1 MMALPV
7 NEYEYNLDL
16 KFKTGGE
23 RLEFQQNSINTCK
36 IRFRLTDEF
45 EPINITGMTI
55 LADYESNNGHFSATT
70 STLDEISL
78 INIINATQGEFDLII
93 ASSVLQ
99 QKGKIKLQ
107 IKLVGYSGVSVF
119 PAISISVKEGVNNE
133 EEIQATNDFPLVM
146 GAINSANNLIRT
158 TQEIIEQENARIGR
172 ENIREANEL
181 MRAELT
187 NHLNDMLPVLED
199 ATEKE
204 PVRQQNEINR
214 INSFNVIKNQYQT
227 ALDNSALLGVG
238 DLSSIPENDVVEA
251 ILNDRHEMGDIEN
264 RVDTIED
271 KIIELKGCVYNVKDY
286 GLKGDGVTD
295 DSIKFS
301 EMINQISRGII
312 YFPEGTYIIE
322 NITIANKK
330 DLIFIS
336 GGATIT
342 NKTNTTAYIWYF
354 DNVADIY
361 ITYFKF
367 QFVVNPSTYSSTNGL
382 MIKTERYKNVI
393 IDKCVFR
400 DIACHAIYADKALDD
415 EGVASGTTS
424 ANITISK
431 CTFRNQTAL
440 NNPAKQSAI
449 YLGADGEYAKIIF
462 SEFRKCQTV
471 IQGYGGANALFE
483 GNTVMSCQAPFAN
496 DSALIYFASPSTSG
510 VNSAKVIIT
519 NNEINHNTSGID
531 LIRCVGNDSRSERR
545 FTITNNHMLVNGT
558 ATNSRGVVL
567 VNADYSIFTGNYV
580 ATNASANINQTC
592 ITLDSC
598 NYVTVDNNTFQ
609 YSSGISLIN
618 SSRVIL
624 GSNKMKLP
632 LSGATLTIVES
643 GSQIIPSSGVYS
655 FRFKDTGLIGAETD
669 NPTWTLVRN
678 STGVYTLTHNLG
690 HIFYVITCTA
700 DNTTTPYI
708 FAVKRDANNAEIRTY
723 NLQGTLE
730 DANIMG
736 VLKVNSAEL

>member
-1 MMALPV
+1 MSIRNDDRYPILTNLIDDLMNLRNGYVGALKENV
-7 NEYEYNLDL
+7 NGEIIAARKGYDL
-16 KFKTGGE
+16 LGY
-23 RLEFQQNSINTCK
+23 RL
-36 IRFRLTDEF
+36 DEF
-45 EPINITGMTI
+45 DSS
-55 LADYESNNGHFSATT
+55 LA
-70 STLDEISL
+70 
-78 INIINATQGEFDLII
+78 QK
-93 ASSVLQ
+93 ASQ
-99 QKGKIKLQ
+99 
-107 IKLVGYSGVSVF
+107 
-119 PAISISVKEGVNNE
+119 
-133 EEIQATNDFPLVM
+133 
-146 GAINSANNLIRT
+146 
-158 TQEIIEQENARIGR
+158 
-172 ENIREANEL
+172 
-181 MRAELT
+181 
-187 NHLNDMLPVLED
+187 
-199 ATEKE
+199 
-204 PVRQQNEINR
+204 
-214 INSFNVIKNQYQT
+214 
-227 ALDNSALLGVG
+227 
-238 DLSSIPENDVVEA
+238 
-251 ILNDRHEMGDIEN
+251 HEMGDIEN

-312 YFPEGTYIIE
+312 YFPKGTYIIE
-322 NITIANKK
+322 NITITNKK

-415 EGVASGTTS
+415 GGVASGTTS

-440 NNPAKQSAI
+440 NNPTKQSAI

-471 IQGYGGANALFE
+471 VQGFGGANTLFE

-531 LIRCVGNDSRSERR
+531 LIRCVGNDSRNERR

-558 ATNSRGVVL
+558 SANCRGVVL
-567 VNADYSIFTGNYV
+567 VNADYSIVTGNYI
-580 ATNASANINQTC
+580 ATNSTSNSSQSC
-592 ITLDSC
+592 VLLDSC
-598 NYVTVDNNTFQ
+598 DYVTVDNNTFQ
-609 YSSGISLIN
+609 YSHGISLN
-618 SSRVIL
+618 NGSKVIMGNNTL
-624 GSNKMKLP
+624 KNP
-632 LSGATLTIVES
+632 LSGSQLTIFDS
-643 GSQIIPSSGVYS
+643 TSQIIPASGIYI
-655 FRFKDTGLIGAETD
+655 FRFRDVGEVSIETD
-669 NPTWTLVRN
+669 NPTWTTERIGKGTYV
-678 STGVYTLTHNLG
+678 VTHNLG
-690 HIFYVITCTA
+690 HIRYVVQCVA
-700 DNTTTPYI
+700 DNTTTPVM
-708 FAVKRDANNAEIRTY
+708 FAIQRTANNFTIRCY
-723 NLQGTLE
+723 DVNGNLIDMHVMGT
-730 DANIMG
+730 
-736 VLKVNSAEL
+736 VKVRSFGTH